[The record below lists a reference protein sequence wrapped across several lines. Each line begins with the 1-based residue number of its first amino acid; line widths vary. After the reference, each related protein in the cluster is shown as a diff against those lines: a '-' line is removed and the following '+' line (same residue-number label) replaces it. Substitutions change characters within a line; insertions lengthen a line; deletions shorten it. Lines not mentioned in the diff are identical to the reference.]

1 MLTKIKFLYFKLI
14 SANKVAK
21 ILGVKYGDNCHFG
34 TKNFGSEPYL
44 IEIGN
49 DFKTSSGVQFIT
61 HDGSVHVL
69 RNLYSDLRN
78 IDLFGKIIIGNNVFV
93 GFNAIILPG
102 TIIGDN
108 VIVGAGSI
116 VRGKLEPNSVYAG
129 VPIRYICSIQ
139 EYKGKHF
146 ENFMYTKSLS
156 STAKKEQLL
165 EKFENS

>member
-1 MLTKIKFLYFKLI
+1 MLAKIKFLYFKLI

-129 VPIRYICSIQ
+129 VPIKYICSIQ
-139 EYKGKHF
+139 EYKDKHF

-165 EKFENS
+165 KKFENS